1 MPAHKRS
8 DIQIEKDREQIAK
21 WSLRGWSLRK
31 IARELNLS
39 KSQIDYDIKEI
50 QRQWH
55 KDTAIALDEHKEKV
69 LAELIE
75 VKNEAWA
82 AWERSQNNFESKTAT
97 LQSKTKKKIDPN
109 TGMETEETKPVP
121 INQVIHTEN
130 RFGDPRFLDQV
141 NKCIERRCKLLG
153 LDAPQKQEH
162 TGKDGGPIII
172 DQCRNAI
179 TEQLKNNPELEEKIK
194 NAFSD

>member
-1 MPAHKRS
+1 MAAPKRS
-8 DIQIEKDREQIAK
+8 DIQIEKDREQIAR

-39 KSQIDYDIKEI
+39 KSQIEYDIKAI
-50 QRQWH
+50 KNQWH
-55 KDTAIALDEHKEKV
+55 KDTAIAIDEHKEKV
-69 LAELIE
+69 LAELAE
-75 VKNEAWA
+75 VRNEAWL
-82 AWERSQNNFESKTAT
+82 AWERSQNDFKTQTAT
-97 LQSKTKKKIDPN
+97 LQSKTKKKIDPV
-109 TGMETEETKPVP
+109 TGEEKEETKPVP

-162 TGKDGGPIII
+162 TGKDGGPIVV
-172 DQCRNAI
+172 DQFKGWTTEEVARYAI
-179 TEQLKNNPELEEKIK
+179 TGIK
-194 NAFSD
+194 PADTK